1 MDLRLLLPCL
11 IAVQSLPAL
20 DLKALPEHLRPD
32 PFGGIVRS
40 DRTSPGA
47 SYGGSVGLAT
57 PRGGYVSFQLVVSMP
72 VGGPYSLGLSVPSPM
87 EADVF
92 REWFHVLAADKAHVP
107 DALAPVSVPFRSQL
121 PEPDNRIAGQTAQ
134 AFWVDLWIPRSTKPG
149 AYAGSAQ
156 LDSNGQRKTIPIKIT
171 VLAAEF
177 PEKDAVTI
185 DHNSY
190 SSGWI
195 GEAYPAAR
203 ERGGAK
209 FFESDHFFRLI
220 HAYHRIFYE
229 HRGTFHQLGYGHGGK
244 TGPEFAPALEGTG
257 KSRRIRDW
265 TLFDRHYGPLLDGTA
280 FANSRRGPR
289 PIPFVYLPV
298 NPDWPASFL
307 WWGEPGYETEFVNVV
322 SAMER
327 HFREK
332 GWTGTSFEMFFNH
345 KKRYKAYPWDGD
357 ETRFA
362 KDLPFFAEYARLLR
376 KAVPPGSPVKFV
388 FRGDASWLMERQ
400 FREQAGIINFWVVGG
415 TEFSWFPHA
424 PKMLRDR
431 GDIAWFYSGPPSAA
445 RVSSSITLFP
455 VRAWMWGIDG
465 YIHWLTVAA
474 GTDPWFQYDGGVTA
488 LVYPGE
494 RFGIDGPIPSM
505 RLKIQRNCVQD
516 LALLE
521 SFAKVTAADRLKA
534 EVARR
539 YNGTSPADWWNT
551 RPPLADT
558 PPHEWTNTD
567 IDEAPRPN
575 ERFFNNLDSAAW
587 QNVRR
592 FILELAGEAK

>member
-1 MDLRLLLPCL
+1 MDLRIVLPFL
-11 IAVQSLPAL
+11 IAVHSLPAL
-20 DLKALPEHLRPD
+20 DLRALPEYLRPD
-32 PFGGIVRS
+32 PFGNIVPG

-47 SYGGSVGLAT
+47 GYAASVDLAS
-57 PRGGYVSFQLVVSMP
+57 PRGGYASFQLVVSLP
-72 VGGPYSLGLSVPSPM
+72 EGGPYSIGLTVPAPL

-92 REWFHVLAADKAHVP
+92 REWFHLGEAGKQPVP
-107 DALAPVSVPFRSQL
+107 DALAPVSVPIRSRL
-121 PEPDNRIAGQTAQ
+121 PEPDNRIANQTTQ
-134 AFWVDLWIPRSTKPG
+134 AFWVDLWIPRRVKAGT
-149 AYAGSAQ
+149 YTGSAD
-156 LDSNGQRKTIPIKIT
+156 LTSNGQRKTLPIRIA
-171 VLAAEF
+171 VLEAEF
-177 PEKDAVTI
+177 PENDVVTI

-195 GEAYPAAR
+195 GEDYPAAR
-203 ERGGAK
+203 EREGAN
-209 FFESDHFFRLI
+209 FFASDRFFRLI
-220 HAYHRIFYE
+220 HAHHRIFYE

-244 TGPEFAPALEGTG
+244 TGSEFAPALEGSG

-265 TLFDRHYGPLLDGTA
+265 SLFDRHYGPLLDGTA
-280 FANSRRGPR
+280 FATSRRGAR

-307 WWGEPGYETEFVNVV
+307 WWGEPGYETEFVNVL
-322 SAMER
+322 SELEH

-332 GWTGTSFEMFFNH
+332 GWTGTNFEMFFNH

-376 KAVPPGSPVKFV
+376 KAVPPDSPVKFV
-388 FRGDASWLMERQ
+388 FRADASWLMERQ
-400 FREQAGIINFWVVGG
+400 FKEQAGIVNFWVVGG

-424 PKMLRDR
+424 PKMLKDR
-431 GDIAWFYSGPPSAA
+431 GDIVWFYSGPPSAA

-465 YIHWLTVAA
+465 HIHWLTVAA
-474 GTDPWFQYDGGVTA
+474 GKDPWFHFDGGVTA

-494 RFGIDGPIPSM
+494 RFGINGPIPSI

-516 LALLE
+516 LALLA
-521 SFAKVTAADRLKA
+521 SFAKVRTAESLKA
-534 EVARR
+534 ELARR
-539 YNGTSPADWWNT
+539 YNNTSPADWWNP

-558 PPHEWTNTD
+558 PPHEWTNAD

-575 ERFFNNLDSAAW
+575 ERFFSNLDAAAW
-587 QNVRR
+587 HNVRR
-592 FILELAGEAK
+592 FILELAREAK

>member
-1 MDLRLLLPCL
+1 MDLRIVLPLL
-11 IAVQSLPAL
+11 IAAQSLSAL
-20 DLKALPEHLRPD
+20 ELKALPEHLRPD
-32 PFGGIVRS
+32 PFGGIVKS
-40 DRTSPGA
+40 DQTSPRADFGA
-47 SYGGSVGLAT
+47 SVDVTT
-57 PRGGYVSFQLVVSMP
+57 PRGGYVSFQLVVSIP
-72 VGGPYSLGLSVPSPM
+72 EGGRYSLGLTVPAPM

-92 REWFHVLAADKAHVP
+92 REWFHVAEAGKEPIP
-107 DALAPVSVPFRSQL
+107 DALAPASVPIRSQL
-121 PEPDNRIAGQTAQ
+121 PDPDNRIPNQTAQ
-134 AFWVDLWIPRSTKPG
+134 AYWVDLWIPRHTKPG
-149 AYAGSAQ
+149 AYAGSAE
-156 LDSNGQRKTIPIKIT
+156 LNSNGQRKTLPISIA
-171 VLAAEF
+171 VIGVEF

-195 GEAYPAAR
+195 GEAYRAAR
-203 ERGGAK
+203 EREGAS
-209 FFESDHFFRLI
+209 FFESDRFFRLI
-220 HAYHRIFYE
+220 HAHHRIFYE

-244 TGPEFAPALEGTG
+244 TGPEFAPALEGSG

-307 WWGEPGYETEFVNVV
+307 WWGEPGYEPEFVNVL

-332 GWTGTSFEMFFNH
+332 GWTATSFEMFFNH

-376 KAVPPGSPVKFV
+376 KAVPPDSPVKFV

-424 PKMLRDR
+424 PKMLKDR
-431 GDIAWFYSGPPSAA
+431 GDIVWFYSGPPSAA
-445 RVSSSITLFP
+445 RVSSSITLFQ
-455 VRAWMWGIDG
+455 VKAWMWGIDG
-465 YIHWLTVAA
+465 YIHWLTVAT
-474 GTDPWFQYDGGVTA
+474 GSDPWFRFDGGVTA

-494 RFGIDGPIPSM
+494 RFGIDVPIPSI

-516 LALLE
+516 LALLDSFVKVKPVE
-521 SFAKVTAADRLKA
+521 SLKA
-534 EVARR
+534 ELARR
-539 YNGTSPADWWNT
+539 YNNTSPADWWNP

-558 PPHEWTNTD
+558 PPHEWTNAD
-567 IDEAPRPN
+567 IDEAPRPKDHLF
-575 ERFFNNLDSAAW
+575 EKLDAAAW

-592 FILELAGEAK
+592 FILELAREAK